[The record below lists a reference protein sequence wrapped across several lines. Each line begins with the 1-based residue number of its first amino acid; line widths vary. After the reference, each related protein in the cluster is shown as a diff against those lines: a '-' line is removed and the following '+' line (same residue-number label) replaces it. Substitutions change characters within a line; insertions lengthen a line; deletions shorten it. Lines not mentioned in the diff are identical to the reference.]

1 VLASFGA
8 EHGRGTEERDGGR
21 RWLLIERKREKGRGS
36 AWATPHRGR
45 RGGALARSRHTE
57 EDSMGGGGRLAVGKA
72 RGRWRRWPVSC
83 LPREQGSGAARV
95 SQPGKEGAGPGPI
108 EHC

>member
-1 VLASFGA
+1 VAFDRKKKGKGEGFGMGDA
-8 EHGRGTEERDGGR
+8 TQRKEGRGP
-21 RWLLIERKREKGRGS
+21 GS
-36 AWATPHRGR
+36 VTPH
-45 RGGALARSRHTE
+45 GGGQH
-57 EDSMGGGGRLAVGKA
+57 GGGRLAVGKA